1 MDYAEAFALADNAIQ
16 FGESVRVTS
25 ADIDMILD
33 TADSLGITL
42 FGDGDEGDVAEYFD
56 MAVVHGDYRFIFGC
70 DGDAILVDATTVY
83 YLPADEYPG
92 DPQEGRGEIAS
103 VLI

>member
-1 MDYAEAFALADNAIQ
+1 MDYAVAFALADNAMQ
-16 FGESVRVTS
+16 FGESARVT
-25 ADIDMILD
+25 AGDYDMILD
-33 TADSLGITL
+33 AVDRMGVFL
-42 FGDGDEGDVAEYFD
+42 FDDDGDVVENFD
-56 MAVVHGDYRFIFGC
+56 MAVMHGDYRFIFGVN
-70 DGDAILVDATTVY
+70 GDCFLLDDTTVY

>member
-1 MDYAEAFALADNAIQ
+1 MDYAVAFALADNAIQ

-33 TADSLGITL
+33 TCDSLGITL

-83 YLPADEYPG
+83 YLPADEYPAG
-92 DPQEGRGEIAS
+92 LLDPNTGLRYPTK
-103 VLI
+103 

>member
-33 TADSLGITL
+33 TCDSLGITL

-56 MAVVHGDYRFIFGC
+56 MAVIHGNYRFIFGC
-70 DGDAILVDATTVY
+70 DGDAILVDDTTVY